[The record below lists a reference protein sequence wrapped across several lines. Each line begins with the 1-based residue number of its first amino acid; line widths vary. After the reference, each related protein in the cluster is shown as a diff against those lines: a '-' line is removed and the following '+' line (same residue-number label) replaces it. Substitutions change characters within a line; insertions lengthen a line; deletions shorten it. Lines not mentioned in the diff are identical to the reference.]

1 MKIRTCF
8 RCGMHETSD
17 RIDLDKFM
25 ICKACRSSEQKM
37 HINWF
42 KRYEK
47 LKKILTTTK
56 KSKNNYDCIVPISG
70 GKDSALQLYLVTK
83 VFDMKRFS
91 SNF

>member
-17 RIDLDKFM
+17 RIDFDKFM

-47 LKKILTTTK
+47 LKRFLNHYKK
-56 KSKNNYDCIVPISG
+56 KSKNNYDCIVPISEERI
-70 GKDSALQLYLVTK
+70 VP
-83 VFDMKRFS
+83 F
-91 SNF
+91 NFIWSLKFLI

>member
-17 RIDLDKFM
+17 RIDFDKFM

-47 LKKILTTTK
+47 LKKILNHYK

-70 GKDSALQLYLVTK
+70 GKDSAFQLYLVTK
-83 VFDMKRFS
+83 VFDMKPLA